1 MENSSSEDAK
11 DLFSKST
18 NKAKDTA
25 KEEGQKPTPVK
36 KRTRKRIK
44 VEAPV
49 VENKKK
55 EAQTAQN
62 EKVKV
67 ALEKQERQ
75 PLSKPPELEKNAA
88 ELTETDSAETP
99 LVAAEVLGA
108 ALKSAKAENKA
119 VLVHFTADW

>member
-1 MENSSSEDAK
+1 MNWQLPGLLASGLNLQIEEFAMRRLICAAL
-11 DLFSKST
+11 LFTIAVALGCDGEQLS
-18 NKAKDTA
+18 NK
-25 KEEGQKPTPVK
+25 E
-36 KRTRKRIK
+36 
-44 VEAPV
+44 
-49 VENKKK
+49 K

>member
-1 MENSSSEDAK
+1 MRRLICGAL
-11 DLFSKST
+11 LFTIAVALGCDGEQLS
-18 NKAKDTA
+18 NK
-25 KEEGQKPTPVK
+25 E
-36 KRTRKRIK
+36 
-44 VEAPV
+44 
-49 VENKKK
+49 K